1 MFKIPYSLMPPKIL
15 KRVSKIFYGS
25 GEFLAS
31 FFPSLRSILAQAD
44 IPVNEREYL
53 SMCLVS
59 ILISSLFLFLS
70 SLLFITGFG
79 AERPLALSLFITLA
93 LSLFIFMQQLM
104 YPKMLVNRKIKK
116 VERNLIP
123 ALQNMLVQLN
133 SGVSLFEAVNAVAN
147 SDYGGVSDEF
157 SKVIQE
163 INAGKSPID
172 ALEEIAVKTPSL
184 FFRRVTWQVVN
195 GMKAGANTATVLESI
210 LESLTEEKI
219 IQIQKYGSQLNPL
232 AMFYMLVVVIM
243 PSLGMAFLIVISSF
257 MALSEFGIKSM
268 FFAMYAFVVFAQI
281 MFLGMIKSKRPNL
294 MGD

>member
-1 MFKIPYSLMPPKIL
+1 
-15 KRVSKIFYGS
+15 
-25 GEFLAS
+25 
-31 FFPSLRSILAQAD
+31 
-44 IPVNEREYL
+44 
-53 SMCLVS
+53 
-59 ILISSLFLFLS
+59 
-70 SLLFITGFG
+70 
-79 AERPLALSLFITLA
+79 
-93 LSLFIFMQQLM
+93 
-104 YPKMLVNRKIKK
+104 MLVNRKIKK

-123 ALQNMLVQLN
+123 ALPNMLVQLN

-257 MALSEFGIKSM
+257 MSLSEFGIKSM
-268 FFAMYAFVVFAQI
+268 FFAMYGFVIFAQI